1 MNAILGVAERLL
13 GRVKVSHKLA
23 LALLPP
29 IVGLLILSVR
39 VVWPQVEVGREAER
53 MKDMTRAT
61 ITMTALVHE
70 LQKERGLSS
79 NFLAGGGA
87 AADAER
93 LEKQRAK
100 SAEQA
105 EALHGVF
112 RALSGDQRLQALAAE
127 AQTAVGGVTAL
138 RDQVTGLRIKPLEA
152 VQRYTAQIRLILD
165 AAARVPTLATRPDQ
179 AAAAGTLLALTEAK
193 ERLGQQRATGAAGF
207 RSGKFTPDVH
217 ERFVLLTGEYEA
229 LMTALKSRVTA
240 EQARIL
246 ADTVSGAAVDEVRRM
261 RAVGTAGGYGGEL
274 AGITGPL
281 WFDTITKQI
290 DLLRVVEERFA
301 GDLLALADA
310 ERARATT
317 EFQLVL
323 AGVILLFVVL
333 TVWAVVVARSITRPL
348 GGLKASLERLDR
360 GERAF
365 DVGGTD
371 RLDEIGAMARAV
383 EKCRDGLANA
393 DTLAAE
399 QHKAQEARLK
409 RAGEL
414 ERIVDAFDREI
425 ERIAAQL
432 AGEAGGLKSNAET
445 LTAIAR
451 TTSEQVVAVAAAS
464 EEASGN
470 VQAVATAAEELS
482 GSIAEIGRQ
491 MTLSSTR
498 AEAAVKEVEQATET
512 IAGLDAAAKR
522 VGEIV
527 HLIQDIASQTNLLAL
542 NATIEAARAGEA
554 GKGFAVVASEVKN
567 LANQTAKAT
576 EDITAYVGEIQG
588 ATRQAVH
595 AIAGVGRGVQEI
607 EATIAATADAVD
619 QQNAATGEIS
629 RNVQQ
634 AASGTQE
641 VSQSAASVGTRSAE
655 TGAMA
660 QNVLSAADGLSA
672 HAEHLRRQVGS
683 FIAQVKAV

>member
-1 MNAILGVAERLL
+1 MNAVLGVADRLL

-39 VVWPQVEVGREAER
+39 VVWPEVTLGREAER

-87 AADAER
+87 AADGER
-93 LEKQRAK
+93 LETQRAK
-100 SAEQA
+100 SSEQA
-105 EALHGVF
+105 EALRGVF
-112 RALSGDQRLQALAAE
+112 RSLAGDARLLALASE

-138 RDQVTGLRIKPLEA
+138 RDEVTGLRVKPLEA
-152 VQRYTAQIRLILD
+152 VRRYTAQIRLILD

-229 LMTALKSRVTA
+229 LMTALKSRLTA
-240 EQARIL
+240 EQARVL
-246 ADTVSGAAVDEVRRM
+246 EGTVSGAAVDEVRRM
-261 RAVGTAGGYGGEL
+261 RAVGTAGGYGGDL
-274 AGITGPL
+274 AGITGPG

-301 GDLLALADA
+301 ADLLALADA
-310 ERARATT
+310 ERTRATT
-317 EFQLVL
+317 ELQMVL

-383 EKCRDGLANA
+383 EKCRDGLAHA
-393 DTLAAE
+393 DNLAAG
-399 QHKAQEARLK
+399 QRTAQEARLK
-409 RAGEL
+409 RANEL

-425 ERIAAQL
+425 EHIATQL
-432 AGEAGGLKSNAET
+432 AGDAGGLKANAET

-482 GSIAEIGRQ
+482 SSIAEIGRQ
-491 MTLSSTR
+491 MNLSSTR
-498 AEAAVKEVEQATET
+498 AETAVKEVEQATRT

-554 GKGFAVVASEVKN
+554 GKGFAVVASEVKH

-588 ATRQAVH
+588 ATQQAVH
-595 AIAGVGRGVQEI
+595 AIAEVGRGVQEI
-607 EATIAATADAVD
+607 EETITATATAVD

-655 TGAMA
+655 TGTMA

-672 HAEHLRRQVGS
+672 HAEHLRRQVSS
-683 FIAQVKAV
+683 FITQVKAV